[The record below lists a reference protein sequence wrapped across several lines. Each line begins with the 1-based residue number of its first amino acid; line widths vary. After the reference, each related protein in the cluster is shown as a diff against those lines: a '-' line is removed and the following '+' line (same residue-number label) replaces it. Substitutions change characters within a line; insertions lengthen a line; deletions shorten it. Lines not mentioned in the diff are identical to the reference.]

1 MVRLVVALVVVR
13 LVVALAVVLPVVALA
28 VVLPVVALAVVLP
41 VVALAVVLPVA
52 LVVPRVEEVGLW
64 LTEPLVAG
72 PERFTDADV
81 RAEVPE

>member
-1 MVRLVVALVVVR
+1 MRLVVALVVVWP
-13 LVVALAVVLPVVALA
+13 VVALVVVLPVVARVEVLPAVRVVA
-28 VVLPVVALAVVLP
+28 VVLVVWP
-41 VVALAVVLPVA
+41 
-52 LVVPRVEEVGLW
+52 W